1 MNLHNMLEFGARNVF
16 YLSILT
22 ISQLVSQVIAAD
34 ERFIVPSSDSKSLI
48 YREGSLLAL
57 AWNTTLDRIALTLW
71 QDGINAFE
79 YIGGLSFVPVFMYPD
94 LINQ

>member
-71 QDGINAFE
+71 QDGINALE